1 MKIKNIIAEA
11 FDLTA
16 LQGTVA
22 SLRKSYEEMGKSIQS
37 NPLLSKEFAPQ
48 MSNMTATVS
57 GIEKI
62 IANMSVEQKTEF
74 AAAAKQQQVNQQNQA
89 KPGTTQSLSKQ
100 AVPAAAPIPAK
111 APTAPTAPV
120 APAR

>member
-62 IANMSVEQKTEF
+62 IANMTVEQKAEF
-74 AAAAKQQQVNQQNQA
+74 AAAAKQQQINQQNQT
-89 KPGTTQSLSKQ
+89 KPGNYTVSF
-100 AVPAAAPIPAK
+100 
-111 APTAPTAPV
+111 
-120 APAR
+120 